1 MNSYFSDGFRDKL
14 YFVICPL
21 CKGDENINCEICFNE
36 RRRLFYIPALPLKS
50 ITIVWSGN
58 TAGRI
63 VHFTDS
69 SGMFTLELDK
79 EAWTYLNNNIT
90 GLEELSCDFVP
101 SNSGKDKNELIIELD
116 EIDQEQL

>member
-14 YFVICPL
+14 YFVVCPL

-36 RRRLFYIPALPLKS
+36 RRRLFYMPATPLKS
-50 ITIVWSGN
+50 VTVVWSTN

-63 VHFTDS
+63 VYFTDS
-69 SGMFTLELDK
+69 DGMFSLELDK
-79 EAWTYLNNNIT
+79 DAWTYLNNT
-90 GLEELSCDFVP
+90 VTELEELNYNFVP
-101 SNSGKDKNELIIELD
+101 SNPGKDKNELIIELN